1 MTGAPQPWQPG
12 DAPVDAHA
20 RRHAPA
26 TLRNRDAILAVLR
39 DQLPASGTV
48 LEVASGSGEHAVWF
62 ADHLP
67 ALVWQPSDPDPAAL
81 ASITAW
87 SEDVAH
93 GKVLPPIQLDAAAPG
108 ADWPITQ
115 ADAILCCNMVH
126 IAPWAA
132 TIGLMAGAGSLLPP
146 GAPLILYGPFIED
159 GVETAQSN
167 LDFDQSLKARNP
179 AWGLRRLEDLDQ
191 LAHASGLHRTSRYQ
205 MPANNVVLVYR
216 KGEA

>member
-67 ALVWQPSDPDPAAL
+67 ALVWQPSDPDTAAL

-87 SEDVAH
+87 SKDVAH
-93 GKVLPPIQLDAAAPG
+93 GKVLPPIQLDAAAPA

-167 LDFDQSLKARNP
+167 LDFDASLRSRDSR
-179 AWGLRRLEDLDQ
+179 WGLRTVAAVEAEGNRTGLRLDGI
-191 LAHASGLHRTSRYQ
+191 LA
-205 MPANNVVLVYR
+205 MPANNLTLIFR
-216 KGEA
+216 KD